1 MILCF
6 TDGEVFKSSK
16 TRAVTDIWKFSEKL
30 QRMASFVVKPENI
43 EILFTPDEFFER
55 LMTLVNCASDRLAI
69 ASLYI
74 GEGDQE
80 NLLVNAINNKASS
93 IPVAV
98 MLDKMRSTRSGCRPT
113 DSYRSGTQLV
123 LYTSPLHRGVAK
135 LLPER
140 VNEGVSVQHI
150 KAVVS
155 DDMVLITGANFSSSY
170 FNDRQDRYMI
180 VKSKELADFVADII
194 SNPHAPRPIPS
205 INWHTNDTVI
215 HVGVQAGYLPNKLLG
230 VDYLLNSTMDYAI
243 GNDLPVVLASG
254 YLNITEDIEDKLS
267 KLSNVTL
274 VTACPEANSFH
285 QSQGSSKHIPGMYSF
300 FEERLLK
307 RHPSWHLLEYVV
319 PGWTFHAKGLWLFD
333 KDTRLPMAT
342 LLGSSN
348 LSYRSRD
355 RDLEMCFLLQTKSRK
370 LQTEISSEA
379 ERIMEYT
386 RKPDISEL
394 HARSPMWLKTLTSS
408 ILRYFL

>member
-1 MILCF
+1 MEISGNF
-6 TDGEVFKSSK
+6 EMS
-16 TRAVTDIWKFSEKL
+16 
-30 QRMASFVVKPENI
+30 SFVVNPDDI
-43 EILFTPDEFFER
+43 EILFTPDEFYDKV
-55 LMTLVNCASDRLAI
+55 MTLVNCASTRLCI

-74 GEGDQE
+74 GEGTHE
-80 NLLVNAINNKASS
+80 EALLEAINNKASDV
-93 IPVAV
+93 PVTL
-98 MLDKMRSTRSGCRPT
+98 MLDKMRSTRTGCRPRHAFGNDLNLT
-113 DSYRSGTQLV
+113 
-123 LYTSPLHRGVAK
+123 LYTSPLHSGMAK

-155 DDMVLITGANFSSSY
+155 DDMVLITGANLSTSY
-170 FNDRQDRYMI
+170 FKDRQDRYML
-180 VKSKELADFVADII
+180 VKSKELADFVADVIA
-194 SNPHAPRPIPS
+194 NPHSPRPLPA

-215 HVGVQAGYLPNKLLG
+215 HVGVQAGYLPEKLLG
-230 VDYLLNSTMDYAI
+230 VDHLLNSAVDYAVS
-243 GNDLPVVLASG
+243 NDLPVVLASG
-254 YLNITEDIEDKLS
+254 YLNITEDLEDKLS
-267 KLSNVTL
+267 RLSDVTL

-319 PGWTFHAKGLWLFD
+319 PGWTFHAKGLWVFD
-333 KDTRLPMAT
+333 KDTKLPIAT

-348 LSYRSRD
+348 LSYRSKD

-379 ERIMEYT
+379 ERILEYT
-386 RKPDISEL
+386 RKPDLSEL
-394 HARSPMWLKTLTSS
+394 HARSPIWLKTLTSS